1 MWTLVKVGVRG
12 RGRWPPDSIIFHK
25 RNEDYHQT
33 GPTSPDGSPGF
44 HHIFVPSLLDNLD
57 GPVLLLVRRSRR
69 PPQQDPDLLP
79 RIDLK
84 ASPDPW
90 FFPAESA
97 DQWLSGSYGS
107 KPAPEPSKKSCGET
121 PFRSPRQQ
129 GRGRAVRETGG
140 WNSRRNNLAPT
151 LFLLFPLWSLFPAG
165 VKAKDVQSQQSD
177 FGIYGYRKQ
186 RAGKGALSA
195 KLGI

>member
-1 MWTLVKVGVRG
+1 MGSGVGGGGPQIPSYSIKG
-12 RGRWPPDSIIFHK
+12 RRIIT
-25 RNEDYHQT
+25 RR
-33 GPTSPDGSPGF
+33 
-44 HHIFVPSLLDNLD
+44 
-57 GPVLLLVRRSRR
+57 VRRHQMDLRASITSSSRLSWTTWMVR
-69 PPQQDPDLLP
+69 FSCWCGGPSAPPQQDPDLLP

-121 PFRSPRQQ
+121 LFRSPRQQ